1 MNKHTPMIDAS
12 GEVRELTAADFALF
26 KPASEVIPAQ
36 LHAALG
42 IKPRGKQ
49 VAPTKVSTTIRFDA
63 DVIEALR
70 STGRGWQTRVNDM
83 MRAYVRKNHTAAHA
97 A

>member
-1 MNKHTPMIDAS
+1 MNKRSPMIDAS